1 MAELEGPIMK
11 LSPARSDTLLQPR
24 VLAHYGLAGPLMEA
38 SLGNSPIV
46 YSNYPDGV
54 DQPGVYHVTDVPLT
68 HTKLLWLIHSQYAM
82 SFFTWAPSLE
92 DPDRLRFARVLI
104 EGAGAPFDRVKRAA
118 FAVRDVLRA
127 KAGWQSVPLIDGGNG
142 IALWIPLADEPHA
155 APLRARL
162 HELCGQAI
170 AQNPDLISGE
180 ANTHGDGRVH
190 VHVSSNAPRRYSA
203 APYSLRP
210 PNLTVCAPVRWEEL
224 DSITS
229 AGMFSD
235 EEFPD
240 RLAAVGDLFAT
251 MVAEIPS
258 QHLTFGP
265 PPAMANT
272 PTPRGHIILAAIQIL
287 EDGKARTAEQLLQ
300 EAVQLKLLTTETK
313 RKYVYTA
320 LTEYIA
326 RQVAHGRRT
335 PILQD
340 EQRRF
345 VINEPPDDWP
355 DIEPVPRDEAQ
366 VRVLCER
373 LEVTSIGDDPE
384 AFEFAV
390 CDAFAHL
397 GFSTQHVGGRGAPDG
412 VADAILGVLAYRV
425 TIECKTSKH
434 PVNQSQAPEEAAK
447 FRDGYKAQFSVLV
460 GPEISSELEL
470 LDELRMHRVTAI
482 SVADLQ
488 TLLQIDATAREFR
501 TLLVPGYCS
510 DELEG
515 ILWERR
521 HGAAKRVSTIASL
534 IVKVGWQT
542 QTIAAHQ
549 QGSENAIGLT
559 LDSATN
565 LVNIEL
571 WATGSTQA
579 CIRADVVRAF
589 ELITGPTDGRA
600 VWTDNDCSSIV
611 IVRPG

>member
-1 MAELEGPIMK
+1 MAKLEGPIMK

-24 VLAHYGLAGPLMEA
+24 VLAHYGLVGPLMEA

-54 DQPGVYHVTDVPLT
+54 DQPGVYHVTEVPLT
-68 HTKLLWLIHSQYAM
+68 HPKLLWLIHSQYAM
-82 SFFTWAPSLE
+82 SFFTWAPSME

-118 FAVRDVLRA
+118 VVVRDVLRE
-127 KAGWQSVPLIDGGNG
+127 KAGWQSIPLIDGGNG
-142 IALWIPLADEPHA
+142 IALWIPLADIPHA
-155 APLRARL
+155 AALRARL
-162 HELCGQAI
+162 HELCGEAV
-170 AQNPDLISGE
+170 AQSPDLISTE

-190 VHVSSNAPRRYSA
+190 VHVSSNAARRYSA
-203 APYSLRP
+203 APYSLRAP
-210 PNLTVCAPVRWEEL
+210 VLTVCAPVRWEEL
-224 DSITS
+224 DSFAS
-229 AGMFSD
+229 AGAFTD
-235 EEFPD
+235 TDFVD

-251 MVAEIPS
+251 MVAEIPT
-258 QHLTFGP
+258 QYLTFGP
-265 PPAMANT
+265 SPVMANT
-272 PTPRGHIILAAIQIL
+272 PAPRGHIILAAIQIL
-287 EDGKARTAEQLLQ
+287 EDGVARTADALRD
-300 EAVQLKLLTTETK
+300 EAIARKLLTPETK

-355 DIEPVPRDEAQ
+355 DIETPASDEQQ
-366 VRVLCER
+366 VTMLCDR
-373 LEVTSIGDDPE
+373 LAATSIGDDPE

-397 GFSTQHVGGRGAPDG
+397 GFLTTHAGGHSAPDG
-412 VADAILGVLAYRV
+412 IANAILGPLTYRV
-425 TIECKTSKH
+425 IIECKTSKH
-434 PVNQSQAPEEAAK
+434 PVSQAQAPAEAAK
-447 FRDGYKAQFSVLV
+447 FREGYNAQFSVLV
-460 GPEISSELEL
+460 GPEFSSELEL
-470 LDELRMHRVTAI
+470 LDELRKHRVTAV
-482 SVADLQ
+482 SVGDLQ
-488 TLLQIDATAREFR
+488 TLLHIYATARECR

-515 ILWERR
+515 VLWERR
-521 HGAAKRVSTIASL
+521 HGAAKRVSTIANL
-534 IVKVGWQT
+534 IVREGWKQQQSLAKLDNPKSIPQFT
-542 QTIAAHQ
+542 VEHMFEVVDAAIVAAGSV
-549 QGSENAIGLT
+549 QG
-559 LDSATN
+559 
-565 LVNIEL
+565 
-571 WATGSTQA
+571 

>member
-1 MAELEGPIMK
+1 MAKLEGPIMK

-24 VLAHYGLAGPLMEA
+24 VLAHYGLVGPLMEA

-54 DQPGVYHVTDVPLT
+54 DQPGVYHVTEVPLT
-68 HTKLLWLIHSQYAM
+68 HTKLLWPIHSQYAM

-92 DPDRLRFARVLI
+92 DQDRLRFARVLI

-118 FAVRDVLRA
+118 FVVRDVLRA
-127 KAGWQSVPLIDGGNG
+127 KAGWQSIPLIDGGNG

-162 HELCGQAI
+162 HELCGEAI

-190 VHVSSNAPRRYSA
+190 VHVSSNAARRYSA

-229 AGMFSD
+229 AGTFTD

-240 RLAAVGDLFAT
+240 RLAAVGDLFST
-251 MVAEIPS
+251 MVAEISS

-272 PTPRGHIILAAIQIL
+272 PAPRGHIILAAIQIL
-287 EDGKARTAEQLLQ
+287 EDGVARTADQLLQ
-300 EAVQLKLLTTETK
+300 EAIRLNLLTTETK

-366 VRVLCER
+366 VRALCER
-373 LEVTSIGDDPE
+373 LETTSMGDDPE

-397 GFSTQHVGGRGAPDG
+397 GFLTQHVGGHGAPDG
-412 VADAILGVLAYRV
+412 IANAILGALAYRV

-447 FRDGYKAQFSVLV
+447 FRDGCKAQFSVLV

-470 LDELRMHRVTAI
+470 LDELRKHRVTAV

-488 TLLQIDATAREFR
+488 TLLQIDATAREVR

-515 ILWERR
+515 VLWERR
-521 HGAAKRVSTIASL
+521 HGAAKRVSTIANL
-534 IVKVGWQT
+534 IVREGWK
-542 QTIAAHQ
+542 Q
-549 QGSENAIGLT
+549 QQSLAKLDHPKNIPQFTVEHMFEVVDNAIVAAG
-559 LDSATN
+559 SAQ
-565 LVNIEL
+565 
-571 WATGSTQA
+571 G